1 MLWANISL
9 ALSKDPAHSTPHSH
23 PSCGNR
29 RQRECQA
36 PLCARNPSE
45 ALSGALSGG
54 RLGKWFVPPGNHCG
68 IVLSCFLMT
77 LILCGVHIHVT
88 LSVLGTNVLISILRN
103 QRDGS
108 SVFILERRCGCWD
121 NRKVGIFKYNIKW
134 ACRRK

>member
-54 RLGKWFVPPGNHCG
+54 RLGKWFVPPGNHCV
-68 IVLSCFLMT
+68 IVLPCFLMT
-77 LILCGVHIHVT
+77 LILCGVHIRVT
-88 LSVLGTNVLISILRN
+88 LSVLGTNQRSNKYLEKPKGWIVRIHFGEALWVL
-103 QRDGS
+103 G
-108 SVFILERRCGCWD
+108 
-121 NRKVGIFKYNIKW
+121 
-134 ACRRK
+134 